1 MKKNLLLLLAAS
13 GILFY
18 TETFAQNLKR
28 RAFLGVQLSPVT
40 DSLAKAHKL
49 KENSGARVVRI
60 VPNSTAETL
69 KLQPNDV
76 ILEVNKTAVK
86 NPNEVVGLARNLQP
100 GETVNLTLNRKGK
113 KVNIKGKVQ
122 PMPFETAAA

>member
-1 MKKNLLLLLAAS
+1 MKKNLLLLLAVS
-13 GILFY
+13 GILFS
-18 TETFAQNLKR
+18 TELSAQNLKR

-49 KENSGARVVRI
+49 KEVTGARVVQI

-76 ILEVNKTAVK
+76 ILEVNRTAVK
-86 NPNEVVGLARNLQP
+86 NPNEVVMLARNFQP
-100 GETVNLTLNRKGK
+100 GETVH
-113 KVNIKGKVQ
+113 
-122 PMPFETAAA
+122 